1 MKSLR
6 NYEDFLLDKWS
17 KNVLHICRTMDITRL
32 KKDIVFTETFRGI
45 EFLFHSTWGL
55 FSPRNV
61 DEGSRLL
68 IKHMEIEEDNDC
80 LDLGCGYGPIGLMMA
95 KMTQEGEVYLVDKDY
110 VAIEFAAKNAKLNN
124 LKNCRV
130 FLSNGFSKVK
140 KKDFNII
147 ASNLPANVGKELLYI
162 ILSEAERH
170 LAKGGKL
177 YLVTISGLR
186 EFIKRNLINVFGNYK
201 KVKQGKSYTVALS
214 RK

>member
-1 MKSLR
+1 
-6 NYEDFLLDKWS
+6 
-17 KNVLHICRTMDITRL
+17 MDIARL
-32 KKDIVFTETFRGI
+32 KKDIVFKETLREV

-68 IKHMEIEEDNDC
+68 IKHMEIEKDNDC
-80 LDLGCGYGPIGLMMA
+80 LDLGCGYGPIGLMMSRMA
-95 KMTQEGEVYLVDKDY
+95 PEGEVYLVDKDY

-147 ASNLPANVGKELLYI
+147 ASNLPAKVGKELLYI

-170 LAKGGKL
+170 LVKGGKL

-214 RK
+214 HK